1 MTPRQSA
8 MKRILAPLT
17 LIACAVLAGCATQ
30 GTAPARSSVPSASA
44 SPAAA
49 ARADAIS
56 LLASFRP
63 PPGAKILAEAPS
75 PVPTALSVP
84 FPDDAGSNPTLVL
97 LTQWWSYPGTAAQA
111 VAWFSA
117 HRPQGTT
124 SGAFGS
130 TSEPDTYST
139 DLSYDRPVTRE
150 LAERT
155 LGIMVDPV
163 DGHTLLRVD
172 AFARWLPP
180 RPAGAVVPVGA
191 TRLVVVARPG
201 STHGERPKPV
211 TLATVT
217 DPRLIGAVAA
227 LVNGLPVPVPGA
239 VYGCPMDDGASLL
252 LDFYGTGGSTPLA
265 SVSAAESGCGGVQL
279 SVRGGPQDVS
289 LDGRMGFTSSVL
301 SVLRLSF
308 PTS

>member
-1 MTPRQSA
+1 
-8 MKRILAPLT
+8 MKRIRTPLT
-17 LIACAVLAGCATQ
+17 LIACTLLAGCATQ
-30 GTAPARSSVPSASA
+30 VTTPGTSAPSASA
-44 SPAAA
+44 SSPAAA

-56 LLASFRP
+56 LLASFGP
-63 PPGAKILAEAPS
+63 PPGAKILANAPS
-75 PVPTALSVP
+75 PVPSALSVP

-117 HRPQGTT
+117 HRPQGT
-124 SGAFGS
+124 SPGAFG
-130 TSEPDTYST
+130 TTREPDTYST

-163 DGHTLLRVD
+163 DRHALLRVD

-180 RPAGAVVPVGA
+180 RPAGAVVPGGA

-217 DPRLIGAVAA
+217 DPRLIGAAAA

-252 LDFYGTGGSTPLA
+252 LDFYGTGDSTPLA
-265 SVSAAESGCGGVQL
+265 SVSADEGGCGGVQL
-279 SVRGGPQDVS
+279 SVHAGPQDVA

-301 SVLRLSF
+301 SVLRLAF
-308 PTS
+308 PKS